1 LGAPDRNN
9 RSDEKG
15 ALMELT
21 SLERD
26 MPAGT
31 HGAGAAKAFSAK
43 RMAPFTRAG
52 ADA

>member
-1 LGAPDRNN
+1 
-9 RSDEKG
+9 
-15 ALMELT
+15 MELT

-31 HGAGAAKAFSAK
+31 HGPGKASYAK

-52 ADA
+52 VRP

>member
-1 LGAPDRNN
+1 
-9 RSDEKG
+9 
-15 ALMELT
+15 MELT

-26 MPAGT
+26 MPAGR
-31 HGAGAAKAFSAK
+31 HGAAKAFSAK